1 MSSSP
6 APIQVLALAFQG
18 LNILDLTGPAEVFG
32 NSALRPAFNLTI
44 ASATPQNPRATKS
57 AEGVTIA
64 PDTSFQHLL
73 QENAAQ
79 LARYDILVVP
89 GAPPEDIECALK
101 NDPGLL
107 EVVKTFAGLPPKA
120 TAVQKQG
127 EGEAAA
133 KDRWLFSI
141 CTGAAFLGTEGVLG
155 KKKATTHFAYLPILE
170 EMAEKAGAPAEVV
183 RKRWVDAGRTE
194 SGVRVVTS
202 GGVSCGIDAALW
214 ILSHQVGLEK
224 AKEVAEIMDYDWKFG
239 GNGFT
244 KEWIV

>member
-6 APIQVLALAFQG
+6 PPIQVLALAFQG

-44 ASATPQNPRATKS
+44 ASASPQSPRATRS
-57 AEGVTIA
+57 AEGVTLA
-64 PDTSFQHLL
+64 PDTSFQDLL
-73 QENAAQ
+73 KENAAQ

-107 EVVKTFAGLPPKA
+107 QVVKTFAGLFPKSA
-120 TAVQKQG
+120 GHQQ
-127 EGEAAA
+127 
-133 KDRWLFSI
+133 DRWLFSI

-155 KKKATTHFAYLPILE
+155 KGKKATTHFAYIPILE
-170 EMAEKAGAPAEVV
+170 EMTEAEVV

-239 GNGFT
+239 GNEFT
-244 KEWIV
+244 REWIV

>member
-1 MSSSP
+1 M
-6 APIQVLALAFQG
+6 
-18 LNILDLTGPAEVFG
+18 
-32 NSALRPAFNLTI
+32 
-44 ASATPQNPRATKS
+44 
-57 AEGVTIA
+57 
-64 PDTSFQHLL
+64 
-73 QENAAQ
+73 
-79 LARYDILVVP
+79 VP

-101 NDPGLL
+101 NDPVLL

-120 TAVQKQG
+120 VQKQG
-127 EGEAAA
+127 GEGGAA